1 MTFKKLVLT
10 GSRRPTSAQL
20 NRLRTGQ
27 VEVMYHPVIETVP
40 VAFEL
45 PEALDWLIVTSP
57 TGVTQLNSQLDRL
70 QQTKIAVVGTKTA
83 AVLEK
88 LGRTPDFVPSAFTGD
103 ALVDELQ
110 PFIEP
115 GQRICFARGNRS
127 RQEPLERLRHAV
139 AAEVMEVVTYETNLR
154 TISSDV
160 LQHASYI
167 GLQSPSAVEVLA
179 SSRHQTTGTYVAIG
193 PITEQAARTS
203 GLTPLLVAKTFT
215 LDGLIDCILEE
226 ELS

>member
-57 TGVTQLNSQLDRL
+57 TGVTQLKSQLDRL

-88 LGRTPDFVPSAFTGD
+88 LGRTPDFIPSAFTGD

-115 GQRICFARGNRS
+115 GQRICFAR
-127 RQEPLERLRHAV
+127 
-139 AAEVMEVVTYETNLR
+139 ETAHGKNHLN
-154 TISSDV
+154 D
-160 LQHASYI
+160 
-167 GLQSPSAVEVLA
+167 
-179 SSRHQTTGTYVAIG
+179 
-193 PITEQAARTS
+193 
-203 GLTPLLVAKTFT
+203 
-215 LDGLIDCILEE
+215 
-226 ELS
+226 